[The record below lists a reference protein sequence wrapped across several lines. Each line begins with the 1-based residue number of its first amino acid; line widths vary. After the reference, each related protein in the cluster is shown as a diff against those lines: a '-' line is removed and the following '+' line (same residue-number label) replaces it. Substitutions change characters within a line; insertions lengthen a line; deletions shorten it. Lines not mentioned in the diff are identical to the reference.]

1 MIIKGIITALL
12 SIILGPLSFLTNF
25 LDMVKAPSFYFTW
38 VTDLLP
44 YFECLRY
51 IIPLEELIP
60 LFVAIIGLT
69 VIRIVIALIR
79 LVFGKVIPIW

>member
-1 MIIKGIITALL
+1 MILKGIIIGIL
-12 SIILGPLSFLTNF
+12 SIVLGPLSFLTNF
-25 LDMVKAPSFYFTW
+25 LDMAKAPQFYFTW
-38 VTDLLP
+38 VSDILP

-69 VIRIVIALIR
+69 VIRVVIALIR
-79 LVFGKVIPIW
+79 IIFGKIIPIW

>member
-1 MIIKGIITALL
+1 MIIKGIITAAL
-12 SIILGPLSFLTNF
+12 SIFLGPLSFLTNF
-25 LDMVKAPSFYFTW
+25 LDMAKAPRFYFTW
-38 VTDLLP
+38 VTDVLP

-69 VIRIVIALIR
+69 IIRVVIALIR
-79 LVFGKVIPIW
+79 VIFGKIIPIW